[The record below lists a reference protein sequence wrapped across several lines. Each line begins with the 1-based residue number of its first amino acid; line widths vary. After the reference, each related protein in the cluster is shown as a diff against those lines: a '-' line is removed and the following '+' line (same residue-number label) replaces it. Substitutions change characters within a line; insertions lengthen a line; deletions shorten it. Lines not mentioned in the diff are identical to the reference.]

1 MPVSLS
7 GSLLITG
14 SLTASG
20 TLTAQTL
27 VVQTVTSSIVY
38 SSGSNIFGN
47 QLTDVQKMTGSLR
60 VTGSGNHYILGGD
73 VGVGTSSPGNFAN
86 YTTAAIGGGNS
97 AGGILQFQTTSGTD
111 AAHIR
116 ADRSGATLNTFT
128 IETRTSAPMIFG
140 TNTTERMRIT
150 ASGSVGIGTS
160 TPVSLLNIHSGDF
173 TIQKN
178 AIGNSTEVGN
188 INFRNDYMGAYTWAQ
203 IKGVNGAN
211 HDFSNITF
219 STTDGFNSL
228 SEKVRITPEGYL
240 RLAGAGIQFNGD
252 TAAANSLDDYEEG
265 TWTPA
270 FAQAGTPS
278 YTTQFGRYTKIGNM
292 VYCTIALRA
301 TSISGGSTIQISG
314 LPFSA
319 GDASD
324 TGQRA
329 TYAPY
334 LGGHILGVTEAT
346 ARFRITGNAMDGVKG
361 NDTTTY
367 LTAAKFSSGGS
378 AQITGQFWYYV

>member
-1 MPVSLS
+1 MPISLS

-27 VVQTVTSSIVY
+27 VVQTVTSSVVY

-47 QLTDVQKMTGSLR
+47 SQSNVQQMTGSLR
-60 VTGSGNHYILGGD
+60 VTGSGNHYILGG
-73 VGVGTSSPGNFAN
+73 N
-86 YTTAAIGGGNS
+86 
-97 AGGILQFQTTSGTD
+97 
-111 AAHIR
+111 
-116 ADRSGATLNTFT
+116 
-128 IETRTSAPMIFG
+128 
-140 TNTTERMRIT
+140 
-150 ASGSVGIGTS
+150 VGIGTS
-160 TPVSLLNIHSGDF
+160 TPVSLLNIHTGDF

-219 STTDGFNSL
+219 STTNGFNSL

-252 TAAANSLDDYEEG
+252 TADANSLDDYEQG
-265 TWTPA
+265 TWTPS
-270 FAQAGTPS
+270 FAGAGTPTH
-278 YTTQFGRYTKIGNM
+278 TTQFGRYTKIGNM

-301 TSISGGSTIQISG
+301 TGISGGSTISITG
-314 LPFSA
+314 LPFEA

-346 ARFRITGNAMDGVKG
+346 ARFRVAGNVMDGVKG

-367 LTAAKFSSGGS
+367 MTAAQFCSGGS
-378 AQITGQFWYYV
+378 VQITGNFWYYV

>member
-1 MPVSLS
+1 MSISLS

-47 QLTDVQKMTGSLR
+47 SLTNTQQMTGSLR
-60 VTGSGNHYILGGD
+60 VTGSGNHYILG
-73 VGVGTSSPGNFAN
+73 SN
-86 YTTAAIGGGNS
+86 
-97 AGGILQFQTTSGTD
+97 
-111 AAHIR
+111 
-116 ADRSGATLNTFT
+116 
-128 IETRTSAPMIFG
+128 
-140 TNTTERMRIT
+140 
-150 ASGSVGIGTS
+150 VGIGTS

-219 STTDGFNSL
+219 STTNGFNSL

-252 TAAANSLDDYEEG
+252 TAAANSLNDYEEG
-265 TWTPA
+265 SWTPA
-270 FAQAGTPS
+270 LQNATVSYSTRSGT
-278 YTTQFGRYTKIGNM
+278 YVRIGNY
-292 VYCTIALRA
+292 VFVRWGFLIS
-301 TSISGGSTIQISG
+301 SISGTSGTVTISG
-314 LPFSA
+314 LPFTSVSW
-319 GDASD
+319 GSYQEPNISVS
-324 TGQRA
+324 TGV
-329 TYAPY
+329 
-334 LGGHILGVTEAT
+334 LAT
-346 ARFRITGNAMDGVKG
+346 ADNAFKARVFVAGANTNLVGRISNNA
-361 NDTTTY
+361 DTPWDTSQ
-367 LTAAKFSSGGS
+367 LQNGS
-378 AQITGQFWYYV
+378 WIIGEIFYNV